1 MNKYKQT
8 PEYILDLHGK
18 TCVETKS
25 ALCELLAEKK
35 YRHVRIITGKG
46 TFREKGGVLRDFV
59 KNFLNENDIRFSQS
73 KIEDGGEGSLEV
85 FF

>member
-18 TCVETKS
+18 TCAETK
-25 ALCELLAEKK
+25 AELLRLLREEK

-59 KNFLNENDIRFSQS
+59 KTFLCQNAVRFLPS
-73 KIEDGGEGSLEV
+73 KIEDGGDGALEV